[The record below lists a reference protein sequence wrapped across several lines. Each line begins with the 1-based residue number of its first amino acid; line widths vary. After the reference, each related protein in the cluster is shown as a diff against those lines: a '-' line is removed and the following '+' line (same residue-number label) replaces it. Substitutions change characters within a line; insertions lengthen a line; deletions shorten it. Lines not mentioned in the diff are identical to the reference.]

1 MKILLIGKNGQV
13 GWELQRSLSTLGDV
27 VAVDYF
33 DKELCGDLTNL
44 DGIAQTVRTVRP
56 DVVVNAAAHTAV
68 DKAESERELSDLLND
83 KGVAVLAAESAKLG
97 ALMVHYSTDYVF
109 DGAGSHYRRE
119 DEATGPL
126 NVYGETKRAGELAL
140 EQGNPRHLIFR
151 TSWVYATRGA
161 NFAKTMLRLA
171 GEKETLSIIDDQH
184 GAPTGA
190 ELLADC
196 TATAIRETLRNPALA
211 GTYHLVASGET
222 SWCDY
227 ARYVFEVARA
237 HGAELAVQEVKGIPT
252 TAYPTPAKR
261 PLNSRLSNEK
271 FQQAFG
277 VTLPDWR
284 QGVAR
289 VVTCWFLNRA
299 CLVMRGAS
307 SLRASAA
314 RCLMRRWAVRWILF
328 RTTIPSPRKAYCVGC
343 TISWIRTPRANWS
356 AVWKARYLTWRW
368 ISVVHRQP
376 LANG

>member
-44 DGIAQTVRTVRP
+44 EGIAQTVRTVRP

-171 GEKETLSIIDDQH
+171 GRKRPSPSLTTS
-184 GAPTGA
+184 TG
-190 ELLADC
+190 
-196 TATAIRETLRNPALA
+196 RPPALSCWQ
-211 GTYHLVASGET
+211 T
-222 SWCDY
+222 
-227 ARYVFEVARA
+227 ARRR
-237 HGAELAVQEVKGIPT
+237 QSVK
-252 TAYPTPAKR
+252 
-261 PLNSRLSNEK
+261 
-271 FQQAFG
+271 
-277 VTLPDWR
+277 
-284 QGVAR
+284 
-289 VVTCWFLNRA
+289 
-299 CLVMRGAS
+299 
-307 SLRASAA
+307 
-314 RCLMRRWAVRWILF
+314 RCVIRRWPARITWWPAVKPAGATMPAMCLKWRE
-328 RTTIPSPRKAYCVGC
+328 RTVPSWRCRK
-343 TISWIRTPRANWS
+343 
-356 AVWKARYLTWRW
+356 
-368 ISVVHRQP
+368 
-376 LANG
+376 

>member
-140 EQGNPRHLIFR
+140 EHGNPRHLIFR

-196 TATAIRETLRNPALA
+196 TATAIRETLRDPALGRYLSSGWPAARPA
-211 GTYHLVASGET
+211 GATTPAMCLRWRERTV
-222 SWCDY
+222 
-227 ARYVFEVARA
+227 
-237 HGAELAVQEVKGIPT
+237 AELAVQEVKGIPT
-252 TAYPTPAKR
+252 TGLSDAGRNVHSTLACRMK
-261 PLNSRLSNEK
+261 NSSRHL
-271 FQQAFG
+271 G
-277 VTLPDWR
+277 
-284 QGVAR
+284 
-289 VVTCWFLNRA
+289 
-299 CLVMRGAS
+299 
-307 SLRASAA
+307 
-314 RCLMRRWAVRWILF
+314 
-328 RTTIPSPRKAYCVGC
+328 
-343 TISWIRTPRANWS
+343 
-356 AVWKARYLTWRW
+356 
-368 ISVVHRQP
+368 
-376 LANG
+376 

>member
-13 GWELQRSLSTLGDV
+13 GWELQRALSTLGQV

-44 DGIAQTVRTVRP
+44 DGIAQTVRTVKP

-68 DKAESERELSDLLND
+68 DKAQSERELSKLLNE

-109 DGAGSHYRRE
+109 DGQGSHYRRE

-140 EQGNPRHLIFR
+140 EQHNPRHLIFR

-171 GEKETLSIIDDQH
+171 ADKTSLSIIDDQY

-196 TATAIRETLRNPALA
+196 TAIAIRQESANREVA

-222 SWCDY
+222 SWHGY
-227 ARYVFEVARA
+227 ASFVFDIARK
-237 HGAELAVQEVKGIPT
+237 HGAELAIKEVQGIPT
-252 TAYPTPAKR
+252 TAYPTPAAR
-261 PLNSRLSNEK
+261 PLNSRLANDK
-271 FQQAFG
+271 FQRTFA

-284 QGVAR
+284 QGVER
-289 VVTCWFLNRA
+289 VVTEVL
-299 CLVMRGAS
+299 G
-307 SLRASAA
+307 
-314 RCLMRRWAVRWILF
+314 
-328 RTTIPSPRKAYCVGC
+328 K
-343 TISWIRTPRANWS
+343 
-356 AVWKARYLTWRW
+356 
-368 ISVVHRQP
+368 
-376 LANG
+376 

>member
-44 DGIAQTVRTVRP
+44 EGIAQTVRTVRP

-171 GEKETLSIIDDQH
+171 VRKRRCPSLTTSTARPPALSCWQ
-184 GAPTGA
+184 
-190 ELLADC
+190 
-196 TATAIRETLRNPALA
+196 TARRRQSVKRCAIRRWPAPIIWWPAVKPAGATMPAMCLRWRERTVRA
-211 GTYHLVASGET
+211 GG
-222 SWCDY
+222 
-227 ARYVFEVARA
+227 
-237 HGAELAVQEVKGIPT
+237 QEVKGIPT

-284 QGVAR
+284 QGVER
-289 VVTCWFLNRA
+289 VVN
-299 CLVMRGAS
+299 
-307 SLRASAA
+307 
-314 RCLMRRWAVRWILF
+314 
-328 RTTIPSPRKAYCVGC
+328 
-343 TISWIRTPRANWS
+343 
-356 AVWKARYLTWRW
+356 
-368 ISVVHRQP
+368 
-376 LANG
+376 

>member
-13 GWELQRSLSTLGDV
+13 GWELQRSLSSVGEV
-27 VAVDYF
+27 IAVDYF

-44 DGIAQTVRTVRP
+44 KGIAQTVRTVRP

-68 DKAESERELSDLLND
+68 DKAESERELSDLLNE

-109 DGAGSHYRRE
+109 DGEGHHYRQE
-119 DEATGPL
+119 NEPTGPL
-126 NVYGETKRAGELAL
+126 NVYGETKRAGEIAL
-140 EQGNPRHLIFR
+140 EQSNPRHLIFR

-171 GEKETLSIIDDQH
+171 GEKESLSIINDQH

-190 ELLADC
+190 EMLADC
-196 TATAIRETLRNPALA
+196 TAIAIREETRNKAVA

-222 SWCDY
+222 NWYDY
-227 ARYVFEVARA
+227 AQFVFQVAKA
-237 HGAELAVQEVKGIPT
+237 QGAELIIKDVKGIPT

-261 PLNSRLSNEK
+261 PLNSRLSNDK
-271 FQQAFG
+271 FQQVFN

-289 VVTCWFLNRA
+289 VVTEVL
-299 CLVMRGAS
+299 G
-307 SLRASAA
+307 
-314 RCLMRRWAVRWILF
+314 
-328 RTTIPSPRKAYCVGC
+328 K
-343 TISWIRTPRANWS
+343 
-356 AVWKARYLTWRW
+356 
-368 ISVVHRQP
+368 
-376 LANG
+376 

>member
-13 GWELQRSLSTLGDV
+13 GWELQRALSTLGEV
-27 VAVDYF
+27 VAVDFF
-33 DKELCGDLTNL
+33 DKDLCGDLTNVE
-44 DGIAQTVRTVRP
+44 GIAQTVRTVKP

-83 KGVAVLAAESAKLG
+83 RGVAVLAAESAKLG

-109 DGAGSHYRRE
+109 DGQGTHYRQE

-126 NVYGETKRAGELAL
+126 NVYGETKRAGEIAL
-140 EQGNPRHLIFR
+140 EQGNSRHLIFR

-171 GEKETLSIIDDQH
+171 GEKESLSIINDQH

-196 TATAIRETLRNPALA
+196 TAIAIREEQRNRNVA
-211 GTYHLVASGET
+211 GIYHLVASGET
-222 SWCDY
+222 SWYEY
-227 ARYVFEVARA
+227 AKFVFEVAREQ
-237 HGAELAVQEVKGIPT
+237 GTELAIKDVSGIPT

-271 FQQAFG
+271 FQRVFG

-289 VVTCWFLNRA
+289 VVTEVL
-299 CLVMRGAS
+299 G
-307 SLRASAA
+307 
-314 RCLMRRWAVRWILF
+314 
-328 RTTIPSPRKAYCVGC
+328 K
-343 TISWIRTPRANWS
+343 
-356 AVWKARYLTWRW
+356 
-368 ISVVHRQP
+368 
-376 LANG
+376 

>member
-13 GWELQRSLSTLGDV
+13 GWELQRALSTLGEV

-33 DKELCGDLTNL
+33 DTHLCGDLTNL
-44 DGIAQTVRTVRP
+44 EGIAETVRLVKP

-68 DKAESERELSDLLND
+68 DKAESERELSDLLNE
-83 KGVAVLAAESAKLG
+83 KGVAVLAEESAKLG

-109 DGAGSHYRRE
+109 NGEGEHYRRE
-119 DEATGPL
+119 DEPTGPL
-126 NVYGETKRAGELAL
+126 NVYGETKRAGEIAL
-140 EQGNPRHLIFR
+140 EQTNPRHLIFR

-171 GEKETLSIIDDQH
+171 SEKETLSIINDQY

-196 TATAIRETLRNPALA
+196 TAIAIREERRNKSVA

-222 SWCDY
+222 SWYDY
-227 ARYVFEVARA
+227 ARFVFEVAKK
-237 HGAELAVQEVKGIPT
+237 HGAELAIQEVKGIPT
-252 TAYPTPAKR
+252 TAYPTPARR

-284 QGVAR
+284 QGVER
-289 VVTCWFLNRA
+289 VVTEVL
-299 CLVMRGAS
+299 G
-307 SLRASAA
+307 
-314 RCLMRRWAVRWILF
+314 
-328 RTTIPSPRKAYCVGC
+328 K
-343 TISWIRTPRANWS
+343 
-356 AVWKARYLTWRW
+356 
-368 ISVVHRQP
+368 
-376 LANG
+376 

>member
-1 MKILLIGKNGQV
+1 
-13 GWELQRSLSTLGDV
+13 
-27 VAVDYF
+27 
-33 DKELCGDLTNL
+33 DLTNL

-196 TATAIRETLRNPALA
+196 TATAIRETLRDPALA

-289 VVTCWFLNRA
+289 VVTEVL
-299 CLVMRGAS
+299 G
-307 SLRASAA
+307 
-314 RCLMRRWAVRWILF
+314 
-328 RTTIPSPRKAYCVGC
+328 K
-343 TISWIRTPRANWS
+343 
-356 AVWKARYLTWRW
+356 
-368 ISVVHRQP
+368 
-376 LANG
+376 